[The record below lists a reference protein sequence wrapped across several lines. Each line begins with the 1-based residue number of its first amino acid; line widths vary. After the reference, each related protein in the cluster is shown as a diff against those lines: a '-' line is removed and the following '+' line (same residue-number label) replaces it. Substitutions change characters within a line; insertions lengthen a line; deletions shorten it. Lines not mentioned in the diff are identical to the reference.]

1 MPKDD
6 LPSIEQFVSDDNL
19 PSIDEF
25 IKEETEQELPS
36 VENFIEKEEEE
47 IQDLVEEFV
56 PEEKSLELN
65 EVLRLINDVRE
76 SVPEIPEIK
85 YYDKELEDI
94 CESIQILAS
103 SIPEVKYYDSDIES
117 LQNQIQEV
125 RSEIPV
131 FPKWVNEVNEVPDFS
146 WIGKTFS
153 VIDDDFIKVNDSIE
167 TLRERIEINI
177 RDVVEGNEVKHF
189 ENNAKKLAEYLVEF
203 MEGAEVTYF
212 CSDLRLDDLPSILEK
227 NNIKVTEVEAY
238 QTKYDG
244 IEVDDSVESVMF
256 YSPST
261 VQSFVQKN
269 KIEIIAFC
277 IGETTAKEAEKHFND
292 VRIAKVPTV
301 ESVIELVNE
310 YYV

>member
-189 ENNAKKLAEYLVEF
+189 ENKIQIESEIK
-203 MEGAEVTYF
+203 
-212 CSDLRLDDLPSILEK
+212 DLEK
-227 NNIKVTEVEAY
+227 RYQESKDKIWKELRESSLKIWEYHKEFKDDDRKLKKQVTNEYNLLKTNLEE
-238 QTKYDG
+238 KL
-244 IEVDDSVESVMF
+244 
-256 YSPST
+256 
-261 VQSFVQKN
+261 
-269 KIEIIAFC
+269 
-277 IGETTAKEAEKHFND
+277 KEFND
-292 VRIAKVPTV
+292 T
-301 ESVIELVNE
+301 SVKTDQVLLNYFEELKKKFISSKKGG
-310 YYV
+310 Y